1 MNDGRTRAMDSRA
14 LDFLNRFDAKTTVID
29 TKDFGLSNYVPASVA
44 EYFSPMLITGVV
56 RVYFEQLAIA
66 RNHPLS
72 QRRYMWK
79 LEY

>member
-1 MNDGRTRAMDSRA
+1 MQ
-14 LDFLNRFDAKTTVID
+14 KI
-29 TKDFGLSNYVPASVA
+29 FGLSNYVPASVA